1 MITYNSNSNFAAP
14 PYQQT
19 VAQMRAQQTP
29 YGGQNHRDVFA
40 GLHQGRTMD
49 MERYAQQQADEYNS
63 AAERAQREMALSGLN
78 MMAQAQQQNQSL
90 QTGRMQML
98 LGGLL

>member
-1 MITYNSNSNFAAP
+1 MINYHSNANFAAP
-14 PYQQT
+14 PYQQN
-19 VAQMRAQQTP
+19 VERMRAQQTP
-29 YGGQNHRDVFA
+29 YGGQNHRDVFS
-40 GLHQGRTMD
+40 GLHQGRTVD

-63 AAERAQREMALSGLN
+63 AAQRAQRELALSGLN

-90 QTGRMQML
+90 QTGRLQML